1 MWFHNLFN
9 TIMVATIKINNT
21 YNNNTKIVGIK
32 LLNTT
37 SNNIAIGINHIIV
50 IMIIF
55 WVMLIA

>member
-1 MWFHNLFN
+1 
-9 TIMVATIKINNT
+9 MVETIKITNT

-32 LLNTT
+32 FLNTT